1 MKNNENRDQMIRE
14 TFDQCLSGID
24 ELPSLRPDILRK
36 AGTRTPARKPVP
48 FRRYAVPAAM
58 ALLLCGG
65 ILGTSGLWSTGGRED
80 QIRSSNL
87 YLTQPIETALSMGT
101 EQNPDEVFK
110 MEQKDPAWN
119 LFSWFGQEGYS
130 PLLGRVAGKAAKV
143 SDTMQGEAITAHI
156 DSYYYD
162 GETLILT
169 AAIPEYR
176 TEEYEP
182 SEKERSGMKAED
194 MDPLDLRLGNLESGL
209 REKWE
214 ESIRNQTPMG
224 LVMYGQEL
232 ESYLRDKD
240 HQVIHK
246 EDGTNP
252 GSCMGSIELPE
263 GTGYRYVSYIRYDEP
278 LPMSVRNVESFD
290 ITLRVP
296 ATVTQYYFDGE
307 ALYSHSMYDYDRF
320 DYISANVVNNHAEKH
335 TYSGQG
341 TLLNQ
346 ELYANAVVSNASVRL
361 SLSMNPDSGNAI
373 FRFGKDYK
381 GLLIAVQDDRGKT
394 LAYDWIV
401 FNPYDHDP
409 DDNQYSF
416 PVTLTNDIDIVVE
429 EFPPEMKLYIQPI
442 HYTEAEKENM
452 TIQESGNE
460 EVSWDE
466 WGTEEGENIAE
477 EEAYAE
483 EKEDDPPE
491 IEPGTEPFAILT
503 MEK

>member
-80 QIRSSNL
+80 QIRNSNL

-290 ITLRVP
+290 LTLRVP
-296 ATVTQYYFDGE
+296 AVVTQYYYDGKT
-307 ALYSHSMYDYDRF
+307 LYSHTYHEGDDF
-320 DYISANVVNNHAEKH
+320 LSASVINNHAEKH
-335 TYSGQG
+335 IYSGTEIGRVKKTGPMTVQ
-341 TLLNQ
+341 LL
-346 ELYANAVVSNASVRL
+346 VSDATIRL
-361 SLSMNPDSGNAI
+361 SYFGTDEYSNVRY
-373 FRFGKDYK
+373 RFGKQFD
-381 GLLIAVQDDRGKT
+381 GLLLTVQDDHGKVF
-394 LAYDWIV
+394 AYDRLEFDYDKDANDGYLYDFPAALNSDIDHVMDDLPPTLQVYLQLLQFSDSDEGKEVSIV
-401 FNPYDHDP
+401 EGKEETDLGIESD
-409 DDNQYSF
+409 SF
-416 PVTLTNDIDIVVE
+416 HIATLT
-429 EFPPEMKLYIQPI
+429 MGK
-442 HYTEAEKENM
+442 
-452 TIQESGNE
+452 
-460 EVSWDE
+460 
-466 WGTEEGENIAE
+466 
-477 EEAYAE
+477 
-483 EKEDDPPE
+483 
-491 IEPGTEPFAILT
+491 
-503 MEK
+503 